1 VGEGRLV
8 GGPARRAAQPQREEE
23 GGRGGEADGWDRLG
37 VGPTGRERRERALTR
52 GHVGFN

>member
-8 GGPARRAAQPQREEE
+8 GGPARRAAQPQREE